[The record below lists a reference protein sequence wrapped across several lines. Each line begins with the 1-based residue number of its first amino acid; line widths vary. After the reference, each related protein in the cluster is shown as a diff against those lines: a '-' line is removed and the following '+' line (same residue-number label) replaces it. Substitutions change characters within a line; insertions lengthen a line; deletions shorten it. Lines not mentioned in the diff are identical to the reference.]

1 MSGSISPGGLT
12 WIEKCEI
19 SLDQDIGWLN
29 INIFDYAE
37 PWTENLEEM
46 LFISSIHNG
55 FGASGGCGTR
65 NVVMNNVT

>member
-46 LFISSIHNG
+46 LLICSFLQYTM
-55 FGASGGCGTR
+55 ALVLPVAVAPGTWL
-65 NVVMNNVT
+65 